1 VTLTYPAQFKSY
13 EPPVKLN
20 NDERRRLE
28 EYSGYT
34 PSPVIS
40 TSSTMPSVH
49 PGSGGAA
56 GGPDGSPAADGTI
69 SGSRSPPGPVG
80 DNNHDG
86 SRLPAGT
93 SLALHALYAN
103 EAVKHAF
110 MNQPSLTLDLGSDDD
125 DNDDDDDD
133 NWEDNMDPI
142 TFVRYYAAG
151 NPLLAK
157 IVQEHDQ
164 KMRERR
170 DQQIVDWIG
179 GVQFETS

>member
-1 VTLTYPAQFKSY
+1 MTLTYPAQFKSY

-34 PSPVIS
+34 PSPVIF

-49 PGSGGAA
+49 PGSGGGAA
-56 GGPDGSPAADGTI
+56 GGPDGSPTADDTI
-69 SGSRSPPGPVG
+69 SGSRSPPRPVG

-125 DNDDDDDD
+125 DDDDDD

-142 TFVRYYAAG
+142 TFARYYAAG
-151 NPLLAK
+151 NPHLAK